1 MSRASGRSYSPL
13 EWAGWLAT
21 AREVL
26 ADRRP
31 ASIPILAAM
40 LEAPGAALSHE
51 RVLEIAGSDT
61 TQGANRL
68 SAAHVG
74 RLKRALA
81 DIGFDG
87 CIVSLPGAGYVMRKD
102 AAPNILEFIESIADP
117 RLPHSTANVPPVE
130 NEGFTA
136 APR

>member
-1 MSRASGRSYSPL
+1 MMRVSGRSYSPL

-21 AREVL
+21 ARDIL

-31 ASIPILAAM
+31 ATIPVLAAM
-40 LEAPGAALSHE
+40 LEAPGAVLSHA
-51 RVLEIAGSDT
+51 RILEVTGSDT

-81 DIGFDG
+81 DIGFDD
-87 CIVSLPGAGYVMRKD
+87 CIVSRVGLGYAMRKE
-102 AAPNILEFIESIADP
+102 AAPLILEFIEGIADP
-117 RLPHSTANVPPVE
+117 RPMAL
-130 NEGFTA
+130 A
-136 APR
+136 AE

>member
-1 MSRASGRSYSPL
+1 MMRVSGRSYSPL

-21 AREVL
+21 ARDIL

-31 ASIPILAAM
+31 ATIPILAAM
-40 LEAPGAALSHE
+40 LEAPGATLSHE

-68 SAAHVG
+68 SAAYVG
-74 RLKRALA
+74 RLRRALS

-87 CIVSLPGAGYVMRKD
+87 CIVSLPGAGYVMRKE
-102 AAPNILEFIESIADP
+102 AAPLILEFIEGIADP
-117 RLPHSTANVPPVE
+117 RPMAV
-130 NEGFTA
+130 A
-136 APR
+136 AE